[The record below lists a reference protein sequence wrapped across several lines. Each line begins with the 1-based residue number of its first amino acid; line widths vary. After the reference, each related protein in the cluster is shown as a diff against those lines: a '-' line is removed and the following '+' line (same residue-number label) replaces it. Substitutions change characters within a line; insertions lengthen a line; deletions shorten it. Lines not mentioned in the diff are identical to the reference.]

1 MTSWVDLNVRR
12 ILKFKTKMQ
21 KRRGKRNNVYASR
34 KLYAIVYKEVLCGQ
48 CIKTLQDDFNHTQN
62 TEHNLG
68 K

>member
-1 MTSWVDLNVRR
+1 MFMRQEN
-12 ILKFKTKMQ
+12 
-21 KRRGKRNNVYASR
+21 
-34 KLYAIVYKEVLCGQ
+34 YAIVYKEVRCGQ